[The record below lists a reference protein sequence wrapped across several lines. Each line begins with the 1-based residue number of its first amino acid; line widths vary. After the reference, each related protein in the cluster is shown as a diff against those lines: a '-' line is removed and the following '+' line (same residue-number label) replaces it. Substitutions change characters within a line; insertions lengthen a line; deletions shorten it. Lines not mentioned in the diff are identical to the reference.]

1 MDQSH
6 LVSIYIH
13 IPFCRSRCTYCDFN
27 TYAGMEAYQAD
38 YAAMLE
44 KEIRLAGDL
53 LKKDELIHT
62 IYFGGGTPTVLST
75 DTFARILNSIREC
88 YPVAEKVEISTEAN
102 PLFLT
107 EAGLAA
113 LRRAGIERLSMGM
126 QSGIAVELKLLGR
139 RHGMADVVQS
149 VAYARRAGFRNIN
162 LDLIFGVPGQRLE
175 SLRESV
181 DQALALQPEHL
192 SIYSLTVEEGT
203 PLSRMLR
210 DGRVSMPDPDLVAD
224 MYEWLMDFLPG
235 QGFIQY
241 EISNWARGEAYQS
254 RHNLQ
259 YWHNYPYLGFGA
271 GAHSYYGHRRW
282 ANAMA
287 IPDYIQ
293 RMQTAQDW
301 PVEAPPAAEETTLL
315 TKWDEIQERM
325 MMGLRLTEEGVPTA
339 DFQERFGKSM
349 EAVYP
354 GELRFLLDNGLLEWA
369 GLDADRRLRLTRRG
383 RMLGNQ
389 VFMQFIEG

>member
-1 MDQSH
+1 M
-6 LVSIYIH
+6 
-13 IPFCRSRCTYCDFN
+13 
-27 TYAGMEAYQAD
+27 
-38 YAAMLE
+38 
-44 KEIRLAGDL
+44 
-53 LKKDELIHT
+53 
-62 IYFGGGTPTVLST
+62 
-75 DTFARILNSIREC
+75 
-88 YPVAEKVEISTEAN
+88 AEDVEISTEAN

-126 QSGIAVELKLLGR
+126 QSGSAAELKLLGR
-139 RHGMADVVQS
+139 RHSMADVVQS
-149 VAYARRAGFRNIN
+149 VTYARRAGFRNIN
-162 LDLIFGVPGQRLE
+162 LDLIFGVPGQSME

-192 SIYSLTVEEGT
+192 SIYSLTVEDAT
-203 PLSRMLR
+203 PLARMLR
-210 DGRVSMPDPDLVAD
+210 EGSLPEPDADVAAD

-271 GAHSYYGHRRW
+271 GAHSYFGHQRW
-282 ANAMA
+282 ANTMA

-293 RMQTAQDW
+293 RMQSAQDW

-315 TKWDEIQERM
+315 TAWDEIQERM
-325 MMGLRLTEEGVPTA
+325 MMGLRLTEEGVPAA

-354 GELRFLLDNGLLEWA
+354 GELSFLLDNGLLEWA
-369 GLDADRRLRLTRRG
+369 GTDADRRLRLTRRG